1 LLFLITSHI
10 PNIAAPNV
18 IAQSFPLQRWCQFYK
33 ELAESCGYPPT
44 LLWELRNAPLIPT
57 CQRAFGILDWGSMGP
72 LLKNAIIGL
81 SDVYAK
87 FLPNEKELLKILH
100 YSTAV
105 ANYAILWK

>member
-1 LLFLITSHI
+1 
-10 PNIAAPNV
+10 
-18 IAQSFPLQRWCQFYK
+18 
-33 ELAESCGYPPT
+33 
-44 LLWELRNAPLIPT
+44 
-57 CQRAFGILDWGSMGP
+57 MGP